1 MAAAEKLFLAKGV
14 EATTIS
20 EIVEEAQVAKGTFY
34 HYFASKNEMLTALGG
49 RYTAQFLERLQ
60 DAVDACPANDWR
72 TRLQTWIRVNV
83 EAYVETYRTHDIVY
97 TNHHHHDRS
106 NQDKNAILDQLLDI
120 IENGIAAGTW
130 TADQPRVVA
139 LLIYSGVHGATD
151 DIIAARPADCAAF
164 AQAVADNCMRMLDA
178 PGAAAPRLQ
187 APGQGA
193 LNAGPRPGAHRAMP
207 ERRRARAHGSAGM
220 AAWMAQAQRLQ
231 ARVMARIPRPARHE
245 DPLAVVPQI
254 GLRASGGRTDG
265 RQAQRPQQRR
275 RAPPPSHSIWPNGAS
290 IKAG

>member
-20 EIVEEAQVAKGTFY
+20 EIVEEAQVAKGTLY

-151 DIIAARPADCAAF
+151 DITRRGPPTVPPSRRRSPTTACACSTRPAPP
-164 AQAVADNCMRMLDA
+164 R
-178 PGAAAPRLQ
+178 PRLPS
-187 APGQGA
+187 PGRRA
-193 LNAGPRPGAHRAMP
+193 LNRGSRPGAHRAMP
-207 ERRRARAHGSAGM
+207 ERRRGAR
-220 AAWMAQAQRLQ
+220 
-231 ARVMARIPRPARHE
+231 PR
-245 DPLAVVPQI
+245 
-254 GLRASGGRTDG
+254 
-265 RQAQRPQQRR
+265 
-275 RAPPPSHSIWPNGAS
+275 
-290 IKAG
+290 